1 MVKERAYQS
10 LVRPKLEYS
19 STTWNPQQVTQKRQI
34 EQVQRN
40 AARFVS
46 NKPFNYQNPT
56 SVTSMIQQ
64 LNWPTLEARRRSSDL
79 VLMYKVVHNL
89 VAVPIT
95 YHPPRSPRYMECVRF
110 ITYHCRVNVYQHS
123 FFPRTVILWNQLPE
137 STINLESLDS
147 FKLADQPPTTM

>member
-1 MVKERAYQS
+1 M
-10 LVRPKLEYS
+10 RPKLEYS

-79 VLMYKVVHNL
+79 VLMYKVVHYL

-110 ITYHCRVNVYQHS
+110 ITYHCHVNVYQHS

-137 STINLESLDS
+137 STINLESLAG
-147 FKLADQPPTTM
+147 LA